1 MDKGEKKPMDQ
12 YQSFSQNDRGELEIG
27 GVSVVSLAKKYGT
40 PLYIMDEEQ
49 IRWNCRQY
57 MEAMRRNFGEKF
69 QVSYASKALCV
80 KAIYPI
86 VQQEGLCADVVS
98 GGELY
103 TALQAGFPPAL
114 LHFHGNNKSRQEI
127 QYALESGVGL
137 FIADSMEELETLEE
151 LAALCGKNPRVALR
165 VKPGVDAHTHEFIST
180 GNLDSKFGFCYE
192 TGEAMEAAKLA
203 SRLPHLDFCGVHCHL
218 GSQIFLSEPYA
229 LAADVMTRFMMEIGR
244 ETGKTPE
251 ELNMGGGF
259 GVACGPEDKP
269 LPIGQMIDGLAR
281 AVKAGC
287 QKYGLEL
294 PTVVVE
300 PGRSI
305 VGPAGVTAYTVGGIK
320 KIPGGRIYAAV
331 DGGMPDN
338 PRYALYGAA
347 YQAVKAEDPAG
358 ERTTTV
364 AIAGKCCES
373 GDLITKEAQVQPLK
387 AGDILCVFATGA
399 YTYSMASNYNRLT
412 RPAMVMA
419 RQGQERLVVRRETY
433 EQLIQND
440 L

>member
-1 MDKGEKKPMDQ
+1 MQE
-12 YQSFSQNDRGELEIG
+12 YRSFSLGDQGELKIG
-27 GVSVVSLAKKYGT
+27 GVSALMLAKKYGT
-40 PLYIMDEEQ
+40 PLYIMDEDQ
-49 IRWNCRQY
+49 IRWNCLQY
-57 MEAMRRNFGEKF
+57 MEAMSRNFGRKF

-86 VQQEGLCADVVS
+86 IQQEGLCADVVS

-103 TALQAGFPPAL
+103 TALQAGFPPEL

-151 LAALCGKNPRVALR
+151 LAALCGKIPRVSLR
-165 VKPGVDAHTHEFIST
+165 IKPGVDAHTHEFIST
-180 GNLDSKFGFCYE
+180 GNIDSKFGFCYE
-192 TGEAMEAAKLA
+192 TGEAMEAVKLA
-203 SRLPHLDFCGVHCHL
+203 SRLPHLNFCGVHCHI
-218 GSQIFLSEPYA
+218 GSQVFLQEPYA
-229 LAADVMTRFMMEIGR
+229 LAAEVMTRFMMEIGR
-244 ETGKTPE
+244 ETGKVPE

-259 GVACGPEDKP
+259 GIAYGPEDKP
-269 LPIGQMIDGLAR
+269 LPIGQMIDGLGQ

-294 PTVVVE
+294 PTVIVE

-305 VGPAGVTAYTVGGIK
+305 VGPAGVTAYTVGGVK
-320 KIPGGRIYAAV
+320 KIPGGRVYAAV

-358 ERTTTV
+358 ERTMTV

-373 GDLITKEAQVQPLK
+373 GDLIAKEAQVQPLK

-399 YTYSMASNYNRLT
+399 YNYSMASNYNRLP
-412 RPAMVMA
+412 RPAMVMTW
-419 RQGQERLVVRRETY
+419 QGQDRLAVRRETY
-433 EQLIQND
+433 EQLAQND